1 MEKQFQFKTGEIES
15 QLKSCASKGITE
27 ISLHD
32 DVFANDKAKLIHFVK
47 AVMRDAPNLFVS
59 VKVNPKIVDME
70 IISAFSN
77 INSSVEMDFLLTE
90 KGFDKKLYSR
100 KCALLNNAGL
110 VFGVNLY
117 FATLPSDS
125 LKAFKDRLDFTV
137 AQYPNHIDFPQLE
150 SDEETILPKVSGTFS
165 AQDIRYARNLSFACR
180 TFYSSGRAVPW
191 FNSVLQALK
200 IQASAFFADFS
211 EWQKVNNCD
220 YKSGYVPENEK
231 HSELEKMQ
239 VLFLDMKL
247 EEKKKGQLLAVVN
260 DIVKING
267 AFSRLVAEGESSVL
281 NLEYNPDDLL
291 GPESLDLTAFSN
303 DVCMEACQV
312 QIFINADGEP
322 DYKIL

>member
-1 MEKQFQFKTGEIES
+1 MEKQFQFKINEIES
-15 QLKSCASKGITE
+15 QLKNAGANGITE
-27 ISLHD
+27 ISIHD
-32 DVFANDKAKLIHFVK
+32 EAFSYDKQKILYLVK
-47 AVMRDAPNLFVS
+47 CVIKYAPEIFVS

-70 IISAFSN
+70 IVSAFST

-90 KGFDKKLYSR
+90 KGFDKKLYSK

-117 FATLPSDS
+117 FASVPQDS

-150 SDEETILPKVSGTFS
+150 SDDESIQPKVSGTFS
-165 AQDIRYARNLSFACR
+165 AQDIRFARNLSFACR

-191 FNSVLQALK
+191 FNSVLNALK
-200 IQASAFFADFS
+200 IQASAFFADFA

-220 YKSGYVPENEK
+220 YKSGYIPESEK

-239 VLFLDMKL
+239 ILFLDMKL
-247 EEKKKGQLLAVVN
+247 EEKKKSQLLAVVN

-267 AFSRLVAEGESSVL
+267 AFSRLVAEGEKSTVW
-281 NLEYNPDDLL
+281 LEYNPDDLL

-303 DVCMEACQV
+303 DVCMEACEV
-312 QIFINADGEP
+312 SVFINSDGEP